1 MKVKQLIFLI
11 ITFSILSVISVF
23 AANTAITLDSA
34 VLEDKTITVTGSIQN
49 PVSNQQITLMATDLL
64 SGGGYNADGIF
75 YINQTDAL
83 LDSEGAFKVS
93 FNIDEMLD
101 SDNIYIIRVG
111 GTNIFNPAQ
120 MILTSLGGE
129 GEVLLGDVN
138 QDGKITASDAALTLQ
153 NVLYRLDYLTQKQIE
168 AMKVTKSDI
177 ITSDNAANILAKALD
192 SMYIFPVNQ

>member
-120 MILTSLGGE
+120 RILTSLGGE
-129 GEVLLGDVN
+129 SEVLLGDVN

>member
-1 MKVKQLIFLI
+1 VKVKQLIFLI

>member
-129 GEVLLGDVN
+129 SEVLLGDVN